1 MIEKMTPAMRQFY
14 AMKEKHPDCIIFFRM
29 GDFYETFGDDA
40 GVVSR
45 ELDIVLT
52 ARGKDREGERMPLA
66 GVPYHAAETYIARL
80 VSKGYRVAVCEQIED
95 PKKAKGIVKR
105 DVVRVITPGTV
116 IDASMIASPGAR
128 YLMALCPDGP
138 KFGLAFL
145 EISTGEFFVEE
156 CAGDRD
162 FSGILSEVERYRP
175 QECIVGPPLP
185 DGLEGRLADLEV
197 LVTRFREDAFAGSA
211 ARDLLLGH
219 FKTLSLDGYGCA
231 GLDAAVR
238 AAGAALAYAT
248 ETQYSA
254 LSHITG
260 LSVRAPADRM
270 MLDAITLRNLEIT
283 ETIRGEGKEGTLIHV
298 LDRTRTAMGSRTLRS
313 HLVNPLISAARIDA
327 RLDAVEYLCQNTA
340 VRTDLRDLLKQCA
353 DIERIAGRIAYGNA
367 TPRDLVTLAASLGC
381 VAGIRGLFPE
391 EAPEEI
397 TDALGRLGDFAGVI
411 DLIDRAIADDPPANL
426 KNGGA
431 IREGY
436 SAELDDLH
444 RLSGSGRTWIAEFQQ
459 KERERTGIKSL
470 KVKYNRVFGYTIE
483 ITKPNLHLV
492 PDDYDRRQTTANG
505 ERFTTPA
512 LKEKEALIASADE
525 RLLSLEA
532 EIFANLIATLSDRVA
547 AFQETARAVGV
558 LDLHAALADVALR
571 NAYVRP
577 ELNDGLKTVIRDGR
591 HPVVEEKT
599 AGTFIP
605 NDTLLDSEGDQI
617 LIITGANMAG
627 KSTYMR
633 AVALITVMAQM
644 GSFVPASYASIGL
657 VDRVFTRVGASDDL
671 SSGRSTFM
679 VEMQELANILNN
691 VTERSLVVLD
701 EIGRGTSTIDG
712 YSIAKAVLE
721 YLHGG
726 RGRGPRTLFA
736 THFHQLIDVEGS
748 LKRVKNY
755 HFAVKETGSD
765 VVFLRK
771 IIPGATDKSYGI
783 HVARLAGVPAKVTQ
797 RAEKILQETADAVS
811 SPDAKGRRYTQ
822 MLLISDT
829 PVTRPSPVVE
839 ELKKLDPDT
848 LTPRTALEKIYDLKR
863 IAGEEGR

>member
-95 PKKAKGIVKR
+95 PKKAKGVVKR

-128 YLMALCPDGP
+128 YLMALCPDGQR
-138 KFGLAFL
+138 FGLAFL
-145 EISTGEFFVEE
+145 DISTGEFFVEE

-162 FSGILSEVERYRP
+162 FSGVLSEVERYRP

-197 LVTRFREDAFAGSA
+197 LVTRFREEAFAEKA

-283 ETIRGEGKEGTLIHV
+283 ETIRGEGKEGTLLHV
-298 LDRTRTAMGSRTLRS
+298 LDRTRTAMGGRALRS
-313 HLVNPLISAARIDA
+313 RLVNPLVSAARIDA
-327 RLDAVEYLCQNTA
+327 RLDAVEYLCQHTA
-340 VRTDLRDLLKQCA
+340 VRTDLRDLLRQCA

-367 TPRDLVTLAASLGC
+367 TPRDLVTLAASLRC
-381 VAGIRGLFPE
+381 VAGIRALFPGD
-391 EAPEEI
+391 APEEI
-397 TDALGRLGDFAGVI
+397 LDALGRLGDFAGVI
-411 DLIDRAIADDPPANL
+411 DLIDRAIADDPPATL

-436 SAELDDLH
+436 SAELDELH
-444 RLSGSGRTWIAEFQQ
+444 RLSGSGRTWIAGFQQ
-459 KERERTGIKSL
+459 AERERTGIKSL

-532 EIFANLIATLSDRVA
+532 ELFAGLLGTLAASVP

-558 LDLHAALADVALR
+558 LDLHAALAEVALR

-605 NDTLLDSEGDQI
+605 NDTLLDGEGDQI

-721 YLHGG
+721 YLHGT
-726 RGRGPRTLFA
+726 RGKGPRTLFA

-783 HVARLAGVPAKVTQ
+783 HVARLAGVPAKVTR

-822 MLLISDT
+822 MLLISDA
-829 PVTRPSPVVE
+829 PPPRPNPVVE
-839 ELKKLDPDT
+839 ELKNLDPDT

>member
-138 KFGLAFL
+138 RFGLAFL
-145 EISTGEFFVEE
+145 DISTGEFFVEE

-162 FSGILSEVERYRP
+162 FSAVLSEVERYRP
-175 QECIVGPPLP
+175 QECIVGPSLP

-283 ETIRGEGKEGTLIHV
+283 ETIRGEGKEGTLLHV

-391 EAPEEI
+391 EAPAEI

-532 EIFANLIATLSDRVA
+532 ELFANLLGTLAASVA

-577 ELNDGLKTVIRDGR
+577 ELDDGLTTVIRDGR

-633 AVALITVMAQM
+633 AVAQITVMAQM

-691 VTERSLVVLD
+691 VTERSLVILD

-811 SPDAKGRRYTQ
+811 SPDTKGRRYTQ
-822 MLLISDT
+822 MLLISDA

>member
-138 KFGLAFL
+138 RFGLAFL
-145 EISTGEFFVEE
+145 DISTGEFFVEE

-162 FSGILSEVERYRP
+162 FSAVLSEVERYRP
-175 QECIVGPPLP
+175 QECIVGPSLP
-185 DGLEGRLADLEV
+185 AGLEGRLADLEV

-283 ETIRGEGKEGTLIHV
+283 ETIRGEGKEGTLLHV

-391 EAPEEI
+391 EAPAEI

-532 EIFANLIATLSDRVA
+532 ELFANLLGTLAASVA

-577 ELNDGLKTVIRDGR
+577 ELDDGLTTVIRDGR

-633 AVALITVMAQM
+633 AVAQITVMAQM

-691 VTERSLVVLD
+691 VTERSLVILD

-811 SPDAKGRRYTQ
+811 SPDTKGRRYTQ
-822 MLLISDT
+822 MLLISDA

>member
-138 KFGLAFL
+138 RFGLAFL
-145 EISTGEFFVEE
+145 DISTGEFFVEE

-162 FSGILSEVERYRP
+162 FSAVLSEVERYRP

-197 LVTRFREDAFAGSA
+197 LVTRFHEDAFARSA
-211 ARDLLLGH
+211 ACDLLLGH

-231 GLDAAVR
+231 ELDAAVR

-283 ETIRGEGKEGTLIHV
+283 ETIRGEGKEGTLLHV

-381 VAGIRGLFPE
+381 VAGIRELFPE
-391 EAPEEI
+391 EAPAEI

-411 DLIDRAIADDPPANL
+411 DLIDRAIPDDPPANL

-436 SAELDDLH
+436 STELDDLH

-532 EIFANLIATLSDRVA
+532 ELFAGLLGALAASVA

-577 ELNDGLKTVIRDGR
+577 ELDDGLKTVIRDGR

-691 VTERSLVVLD
+691 VTERSLVILD

-721 YLHGG
+721 YLHGT
-726 RGRGPRTLFA
+726 RGKGPRTLFA

>member
-66 GVPYHAAETYIARL
+66 GVPYHAAETYISRL

-145 EISTGEFFVEE
+145 DISTGEFFVEE

-162 FSGILSEVERYRP
+162 FSAVLSEVERYRP
-175 QECIVGPPLP
+175 QECIVGPSLP

-197 LVTRFREDAFAGSA
+197 LVTRFREDAFARSA
-211 ARDLLLGH
+211 ACDLLLGH

-283 ETIRGEGKEGTLIHV
+283 ETIRGEGKEGTLLHV

-327 RLDAVEYLCQNTA
+327 RLDAVEYLSQNTA

-391 EAPEEI
+391 EAPGEI

-459 KERERTGIKSL
+459 TERERTGIKSL

-525 RLLSLEA
+525 RLLSLET
-532 EIFANLIATLSDRVA
+532 ELFAGLLGTLAASVA

-577 ELNDGLKTVIRDGR
+577 ELDDGLKTVIRDGR

-797 RAEKILQETADAVS
+797 RAEKILQETVDAVS

-822 MLLISDT
+822 MLLISDA

-848 LTPRTALEKIYDLKR
+848 LTPRTALEKIYELRR